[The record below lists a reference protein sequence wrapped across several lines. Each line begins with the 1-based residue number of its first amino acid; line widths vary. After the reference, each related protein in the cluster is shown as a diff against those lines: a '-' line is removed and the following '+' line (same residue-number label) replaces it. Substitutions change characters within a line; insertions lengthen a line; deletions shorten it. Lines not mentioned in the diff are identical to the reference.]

1 MTAIIIIFLMA
12 SGETRAIYGTE
23 AQCQLFK
30 DMLLKHELLVDDVDL
45 ERQAPVA
52 VRCERK
58 LVGPEVES

>member
-1 MTAIIIIFLMA
+1 MTAVLIIFLLS
-12 SGETRAIYGTE
+12 SGDTRAIYGTE

-30 DMLLKHELLVDDVDL
+30 DMLMKHELLVDDIDI

-58 LVGPEVES
+58 LVGPEIRS